1 MSNYYLKC
9 KHFHDSQIEGPW
21 CDIKRNV
28 SGKSL
33 DCSKC
38 EKNPNVP
45 KCGNCKHFAF
55 GIPKSKCLKVRGEV
69 IFNSDG
75 EPDGYVDNLKVR
87 DKQIGCSFY
96 EKET

>member
-28 SGKSL
+28 SGNSL

-38 EKNPNVP
+38 QKNPNVP
-45 KCGNCKHFAF
+45 RCGNCKHFAF
-55 GIPKSKCLKVRGEV
+55 GTPKSKCLKVRGE
-69 IFNSDG
+69 IILDSEG
-75 EPDGYVDNLKVR
+75 EPDDYADNLKVR
-87 DKQIGCSFY
+87 EKQIGCSFY
-96 EKET
+96 EE